1 MRMHN
6 PPHPGES
13 LREDVLP
20 AIRMSVTEL
29 AQHLGCPQ
37 HELADILDG
46 QAAISAEM
54 AWRFEQAGLGSA
66 RQYLAEQAA
75 HDLWQAEHRE
85 HPPILR
91 LQVA

>member
-20 AIRMSVTEL
+20 AIKMSVTGL
-29 AQHLGCPQ
+29 ADHLGYP
-37 HELADILDG
+37 HLHLRKVLNGDAV
-46 QAAISAEM
+46 ISADL
-54 AWRFEQAGLGSA
+54 AWRLEQAGLGSA

-75 HDLWQAEHRE
+75 YDLWQAEHRE